1 MEQTDYRALKNAACN
16 ALTDAEPQPRKLI
29 LLHTGIYLLLSLVLI
44 LVNFL
49 LEQKIG
55 QTGGLSG
62 LGTRSILTTIQ
73 TVLQYVQILILPFW
87 EAGYLFATLCWHRRR
102 ATGPATLTEGF
113 RRFGP
118 ILRLSL
124 LEGVY
129 YFAIATGSAYLSSF
143 LFMLSP
149 WSDGFMESF
158 EQMMT
163 DPGFQDGNLTIDS
176 FYSDVDILPILILFT
191 VVFLIA
197 AAPTFYRF
205 RMTRYAILD
214 GNRKGAFAAVRIS
227 TILMRKNRIALFK
240 LDLSF
245 WWFYLLDA
253 LVNMICYGDL
263 LLPLLGV
270 SPPWS
275 ASVNYLI
282 VTLVYSICHLALYGW
297 KRNQVQTT
305 YAAVYDHL
313 LAQHLPKA

>member
-1 MEQTDYRALKNAACN
+1 MEQKDYRALKNAACN
-16 ALTDAEPQPRKLI
+16 ALADAAPQPRKLI
-29 LLHTGIYLLLSLVLI
+29 LLHTGIILLVSLVLMAVHALI
-44 LVNFL
+44 D
-49 LEQKIG
+49 QKIG

-62 LGTRSILTTIQ
+62 LGTRSILTTVQ
-73 TVLQYVQILILPFW
+73 TVLQYAQILLLPFW

-102 ATGPATLTEGF
+102 ATGPSTLTEGF

-124 LEGVY
+124 LESIY
-129 YFAIATGSAYLSSF
+129 YFAIATGSAYLASF

-149 WSDGFMESF
+149 WSGGFMESF
-158 EQMMT
+158 EQMLS
-163 DPGFQDGNLTIDS
+163 DPGFQDGNIPIDGY
-176 FYSDVDILPILILFT
+176 FSDVDILPMLILFA

-197 AAPTFYRF
+197 VAPTFYRF

-227 TILMRKNRIALFK
+227 TILMRGNRIALFK

-253 LVNMICYGDL
+253 LVSVICYGDL
-263 LLPLLGV
+263 LLPLFGV
-270 SPPWS
+270 SLPWS

-282 VTLVYSICHLALYGW
+282 VTLVYSVCQLALYTW
-297 KRNQVQTT
+297 RRNQVQTT
-305 YAAVYDHL
+305 YAAVYDSL
-313 LAQHLPKA
+313 LAQHISKA